1 VNQIK
6 LYISFCQVLKIYLI
20 TKRFAPIKIALV
32 LNLRNLLFLTNTM
45 KIENQQ
51 YTTNF
56 EEQEKKQTYEELIQM
71 NQLLLATFESTDN
84 GILVVD
90 KQGKIVFFNQKLVEL
105 WELPSEVLAGKTIQ
119 SISEFAK
126 EKLKTNKNFFDL
138 NSDLCQQKQ
147 IEAYSNLEF
156 IDGRLFESYSKAQLV
171 SGECVGIVF
180 SFRDKTQLHQSKL
193 LLKIMQKAV
202 TSIHASIIIT
212 KYNSEIEYVNPF
224 FSSLTGY
231 SSEECIGKKMNIL
244 KSGLHSDDFY
254 RNIYKTIN
262 KGEKWEGEIC
272 NKKKN
277 GDLFWEFLT
286 ISPILNQKNEI
297 THFVA
302 VKSNISERKLNEE
315 ALENSRLQYELAI
328 AGSNDGIWD
337 WNLRTGEV
345 FLSPK
350 WKEQLGYA
358 ENELQNDYSSWE
370 NNLHPDDKAIF
381 KAYLKDYL
389 QGDYAHYDIEYR
401 ILTKSGNYRWMRSR
415 GIAIKD
421 EEGVAYRIAGSQTDI
436 TAQKQSEE
444 QIIEAFEEL
453 KTANEHLDSQ
463 IEKYKEVVKKLN
475 QTNDALA
482 ESETKY
488 RLLTNLSGDIIIMH
502 RNFKK
507 YYVNPAI
514 ERILGYSPEEYL
526 KFSRLEL
533 LHPEDKLKI
542 QANYLAELHEK
553 KNKKYTIDFRQK
565 HKNGHYVWISAQ
577 IIINQIDASN
587 FITIINA
594 RDISDRKNYELEI
607 RKLSTAIIQNPSAII
622 ITDTKGKIEYVNPQY
637 TAISGYSPNEAI
649 GQTPR
654 VQKSGYHSANFYKNM
669 WETIKRGEIW
679 KGEINNKH
687 KNGTFFW
694 EFTTIAPIFNEYKEI
709 TNFVAVKT
717 DITQLKNMENQI
729 VQAILKTEA
738 KERYRFAKDL
748 HDGLSP
754 LFSTIKLYI
763 KAIKNS
769 KNLDEANYFLQ
780 NLSETA
786 DSAIDTITEISNN
799 ISPHVLKNFGLV
811 KAIQSTINQL
821 IPANTIQVE
830 FNFNSIDKQDIGIE
844 TTLLRIVNELI
855 HNTLKHSKATKIKIS
870 LTQED
875 SLITLKYSD
884 NGIGFDV
891 QKANEHSTGMGLKN
905 IRERIQS
912 IGGKVNIDSELS
924 YGIIIKIELDISM
937 FNV

>member
-1 VNQIK
+1 MKFTESQEVTKLEILENKPSYDELVQIN
-6 LYISFCQVLKIYLI
+6 S
-20 TKRFAPIKIALV
+20 
-32 LNLRNLLFLTNTM
+32 LLF
-45 KIENQQ
+45 
-51 YTTNF
+51 
-56 EEQEKKQTYEELIQM
+56 
-71 NQLLLATFESTDN
+71 ATFESTDN
-84 GILVVD
+84 GIVVVN
-90 KQGKIVFFNQKLVEL
+90 KLGNIVFFNAKFAEL
-105 WELPSEVLAGKTIQ
+105 WELPQEVLACKTIQ

-126 EKLKTNKNFFDL
+126 TKLKTHSDFFEL
-138 NSDLCQQKQ
+138 NSDWCLKKQ
-147 IEAYSNLEF
+147 TEAYHNLEF
-156 IDGRLFESYSKAQLV
+156 INGRLFESYSKAQV
-171 SGECVGIVF
+171 INNECVGIVF

-193 LLKIMQKAV
+193 LLKVLQKAV

-224 FSSLTGY
+224 FTTLTGY
-231 SSEECIGKKMNIL
+231 TAEECIGKKINIL
-244 KSGLHSDDFY
+244 KSGVHSDEFY
-254 RNIYKTIN
+254 KNIYQTIE

-277 GDLFWEFLT
+277 GILFWEFLT
-286 ISPILNQKNEI
+286 ISPIMNQKNEI

-302 VKSNISERKLNEE
+302 VKSDISERKHNEE

-358 ENELQNDYSSWE
+358 DNELPNDYSSWE
-370 NNLHPDDKAIF
+370 NNLHPNDKDISKEYL
-381 KAYLKDYL
+381 KAYLE
-389 QGDYAHYDIEYR
+389 GNSNAYDIEYR
-401 ILTKSGNYRWMRSR
+401 ILHKNGTFRWMRSR
-415 GIAIKD
+415 GVAVKD
-421 EEGVAYRIAGSQTDI
+421 ERGVSYRIAGSQTDI
-436 TAQKQSEE
+436 TQQKQAEE
-444 QIIEAFEEL
+444 RIIDTVEKL
-453 KTANEHLDSQ
+453 RTANEHLDAQ
-463 IEKYKEVVKKLN
+463 LEKNKQVVQKLN
-475 QTNDALA
+475 ETNDALA

-488 RLLTNLSGDIIIMH
+488 RLLTDLSGDIIIMH

-514 ERILGYSPEEYL
+514 ENILGYTPDEYL

-542 QANYLAELHEK
+542 QANYLAELHERTS
-553 KNKKYTIDFRQK
+553 KKYSIDFRQK
-565 HKNGHYVWISAQ
+565 HKNGHYIWISAQ
-577 IIINQIDASN
+577 IIIHQIDVNN

-594 RDISDRKNYELEI
+594 RDISDRKRNELEI
-607 RKLSTAIIQNPSAII
+607 RKLSTAIVQNPSAII

-637 TAISGYSPNEAI
+637 TAISGYSFNESI

-654 VQKSGYHSANFYKNM
+654 IQKSNYHPADFYKNM
-669 WETIKRGEIW
+669 WETLKKGEIW
-679 KGEINNKH
+679 KGEIYNKH
-687 KNGTFFW
+687 KTGTFFW

-717 DITQLKNMENQI
+717 DITKLKNMENQI

-763 KAIKNS
+763 KAINSS
-769 KNLDEANYFLQ
+769 KNKEQANYFLQ

-799 ISPHVLKNFGLV
+799 ISPHILKNFGLV
-811 KAIQSTINQL
+811 KAIQSAINQL
-821 IPANTIQVE
+821 IPTNTIQVE
-830 FNFNSIDKQDIGIE
+830 FIHNSIDKQDIGIE
-844 TTLLRIVNELI
+844 TTLLRVVNELI
-855 HNTLKHSKATKIKIS
+855 HNSLKHSNATSIKIV

-875 SLITLKYSD
+875 AIIFLKYID
-884 NGIGFDV
+884 NGVGFDV
-891 QKANEHSTGMGLKN
+891 QKVFENSQGMGLKN
-905 IRERIQS
+905 IKERIQS
-912 IGGKVNIDSELS
+912 IGGKINIESELG
-924 YGIIIKIELDISM
+924 YGIIIKIELDTSM
-937 FNV
+937 FSN